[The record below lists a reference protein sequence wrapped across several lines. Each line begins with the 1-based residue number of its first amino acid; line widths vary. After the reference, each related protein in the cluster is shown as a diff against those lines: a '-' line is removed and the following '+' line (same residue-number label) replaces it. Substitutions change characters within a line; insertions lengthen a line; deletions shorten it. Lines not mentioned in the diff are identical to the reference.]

1 MPPIRQ
7 VRAAPTSAKEIVTN
21 AAEAT
26 VYAWSA
32 GVTASEFIADPDIME
47 FCQQIS
53 KQHLN
58 ATLKKQALEK
68 VAVDVH
74 NLGTDRLYVVSA
86 QQVLIKILKVS
97 RTDH

>member
-1 MPPIRQ
+1 MI
-7 VRAAPTSAKEIVTN
+7 TN
-21 AAEAT
+21 AAEAI

-32 GVTASEFIADPDIME
+32 GVTASELIADLDIIE

-53 KQHLN
+53 KPHLD
-58 ATLKKQALEK
+58 ATLKKQTLEK
-68 VAVDVH
+68 VAVDAH

-86 QQVLIKILKVS
+86 QQVLIKVLKVS